1 MKPIF
6 PSIRL
11 RGRGEWLAGRDGVV
25 LVFFI
30 HRDHSEVGSAIWR
43 SIQTYRR
50 AIPPG
55 SLNWYT
61 SSDGDM
67 VPLDDAGWEHNR
79 HVVIERIGGGS
90 RTVELRESPSE
101 TGSYQVEYY
110 GRRLDS
116 PIHDAPAT
124 TLSFTFPT
132 EYLLQHGAVQLRALA
147 LELAREL
154 PFNFGYVSFAIVSSR
169 GSWASADWNQVESL
183 LARYPG
189 LDIPN
194 AGEFSS
200 RLGTHALSASWLTF
214 LGEPLLGSLGGIHTL
229 RNALS
234 FPDVSLL
241 PIAEDRLLVT
251 LDEWPDPIDTEK
263 TVVPPQHRALAR
275 LLKPFTFKYEGHELT
290 PYESDMNRWLLRLLH

>member
-1 MKPIF
+1 MI
-6 PSIRL
+6 
-11 RGRGEWLAGRDGVV
+11 A
-25 LVFFI
+25 FFI
-30 HRDHSEVGSAIWR
+30 HRDHSEVGPAIWR
-43 SIQTYRR
+43 SIQTYLR

-61 SSDGDM
+61 SADGDM
-67 VPLDDAGWEHNR
+67 VPLDDEGWEHNR

-132 EYLLQHGAVQLRALA
+132 EYLLEHGAVQLRALA
-147 LELAREL
+147 LELAHEL
-154 PFNFGYVSFAIVSSR
+154 PFNFGYASFAIVSSR

-183 LARYPG
+183 LTRYLG

-200 RLGTHALSASWLTF
+200 RLGKHALSASWLTF
-214 LGEPLLGSLGGIHTL
+214 LGEPLLGSVGGINTL

-234 FPDVSLL
+234 FPGVSLL
-241 PIAEDRLLVT
+241 PMERDRLLVT
-251 LDEWPDPIDTEK
+251 LGEWPDPVDTEK

-275 LLKPFTFKYEGHELT
+275 LLEPFTFKYEGQELI
-290 PYESDMNRWLLRLLH
+290 PYESDLNQWLRRFLH

>member
-1 MKPIF
+1 MNPVYPI
-6 PSIRL
+6 IRL

-25 LVFFI
+25 LAFFI
-30 HRDHSEVGSAIWR
+30 HRDHSEVGPAVWR
-43 SIQTYRR
+43 SIQAYRH

-61 SSDGDM
+61 SADGDM
-67 VPLDDAGWEHNR
+67 VPLDDEGWEHNR

-101 TGSYQVEYY
+101 TGNYQVEYY

-132 EYLLQHGAVQLRALA
+132 EYLLEHGAVQLRALA
-147 LELAREL
+147 MELAREL
-154 PFNFGYVSFAIVSSR
+154 PFNFGYASFAIVSSR
-169 GSWASADWNQVESL
+169 GSWAAADWNQVESL

-189 LDIPN
+189 LDIPH

-200 RLGTHALSASWLTF
+200 RLGDRALSASWLTF
-214 LGEPLLGSLGGIHTL
+214 LGQPLLGALGGIHVL
-229 RNALS
+229 KDALS

-241 PIAEDRLLVT
+241 PMDGERLLVT
-251 LDEWPDPIDTEK
+251 LNEWPDPIDTEK
-263 TVVPPQHRALAR
+263 AAVPAQYGALAH
-275 LLKPFTFKYEGHELT
+275 LLEPFTFQYSGKDLI
-290 PYESDMNRWLLRLLH
+290 PYESDMNKWLRRLLQ

>member
-1 MKPIF
+1 MKPVF
-6 PSIRL
+6 PIIRL
-11 RGRGEWLAGRDGVV
+11 RGRGDWLAGRDGIV
-25 LVFFI
+25 LAFFI
-30 HRDHSEVGSAIWR
+30 HRDHSEVGPAIWR

-50 AIPPG
+50 AIPPD

-61 SSDGDM
+61 SADGDM
-67 VPLDDAGWEHNR
+67 VPLDDEGWEHNR

-132 EYLLQHGAVQLRALA
+132 EYLLEHGALQLRALA

-154 PFNFGYVSFAIVSSR
+154 PFNFGYASFAIVSSR
-169 GSWASADWNQVESL
+169 GSWAAADWNQVESL

-189 LDIPN
+189 LDLPN

-214 LGEPLLGSLGGIHTL
+214 LGEPLLGGLHSL
-229 RNALS
+229 RSALS
-234 FPDVSLL
+234 SPEVSLL
-241 PIAEDRLLVT
+241 PMDGDRVLVT
-251 LDEWPDPIDTEK
+251 LDEWPDPIDTQTK
-263 TVVPPQHRALAR
+263 PIPPQHRALAR
-275 LLKPFTFKYEGHELT
+275 LMEPFLFQYEGEEL
-290 PYESDMNRWLLRLLH
+290 L